1 MLLKYAQLKAYLIL
15 LYIHLIMLL
24 VCEYYF
30 QEIKSAEAWNVILKV
45 FYRKNDM
52 NE

>member
-1 MLLKYAQLKAYLIL
+1 MLLKYAQLKAYF
-15 LYIHLIMLL
+15 HLIMLL